1 MVNLAD
7 MDIVRDREDAAATRG
22 FFGGMLLGAL
32 LGIVL
37 TLVFAPR
44 RGDETRAVLATAA
57 GEVAHRAADLA
68 HQANPF
74 SDGDGHSGGGEYSGK
89 AAIEREIVEEE
100 VA

>member
-1 MVNLAD
+1 MVSRTD
-7 MDIVRDREDAAATRG
+7 MDFLREREDVATTRG
-22 FFGGMLLGAL
+22 FFGGVLLGAL

-57 GEVAHRAADLA
+57 GDVAHKAVDLA
-68 HQANPF
+68 HHANPF
-74 SDGDGHSGGGEYSGK
+74 SDGNGQPDGAEYSGK

>member
-1 MVNLAD
+1 MPGYSDLDFLRA
-7 MDIVRDREDAAATRG
+7 REDAATTRG
-22 FFGGMLLGAL
+22 FFGGLLLGAL

-57 GEVAHRAADLA
+57 GGVAHKAADLA

-74 SDGDGHSGGGEYSGK
+74 SDGDGHAVGSDYSGK
-89 AAIEREIVEEE
+89 AAIEREIVEDE